1 MELSAYGHPT
11 SLTDE
16 KWDATTPNVDDDLKQ
31 HIFSESVNES
41 IILGESLAVIYKNMT
56 RNSHPSIYPN
66 SYKQNYTRISIMHL
80 LLNNNFNDRIQM
92 MQNACILK
100 SLFSV
105 IEVSYKRVYATQFN
119 LYEFM

>member
-1 MELSAYGHPT
+1 MYGHPT

-16 KWDATTPNVDDDLKQ
+16 KWDAITPNVDDDMKQ
-31 HIFSESVNES
+31 HIFSESVNGS
-41 IILGESLAVIYKNMT
+41 IILGESLAVIYINMT

-105 IEVSYKRVYATQFN
+105 IEVLHKRVYATQFH
-119 LYEFM
+119 LY